1 MYLKRVSLYGFK
13 SFAGRV
19 ELDLSRG
26 ISGVVGPNGVGKSNL
41 SDAIRW
47 AMGEQSPRIL
57 RGSRMQDVIFSG
69 AAGRRGLG
77 YAEVSLVFDNS
88 DHYLNVDFDEVT
100 VTRKVYKSG
109 ESEYMLNGVQCRLR
123 DVQDLFSGT
132 GLGREAYSV
141 VEQGKIDAV
150 LSARPE
156 ERRAV
161 FDEAAG
167 IMKYRLRKRDAERRL
182 VEVRANQLRV
192 GDVAAEL
199 SRQLPTVHAQADQA
213 RAWRELSAALR
224 ELELDLLSQ
233 DMRLASVA
241 RERATRQIA
250 ALTAQTESAAAASAR
265 AEAEAETARLAV
277 LKAEQGADSLH
288 SALSEARGAAEREAG
303 RHELARE
310 RLAAARARRQTIE
323 DELKGAVARLAEAEG
338 RARQAEADA
347 QAATAEY
354 AAAAAEMEHARA
366 MALKVKQTREAA
378 DAGLDEAK
386 AKLFDALSRCA
397 ELRSARAARETEA
410 RMGRAR
416 SERLT
421 GEIDARQAEL
431 AGLEA
436 EAAAALEALERA
448 RAAADAASREHE
460 ACQGEVKRAE
470 AAVRSAAEDVAR
482 CNAELASLEAAY
494 NSLAG
499 LQRDYEGYGRAVR
512 ALLSNARWRQL
523 GLIGAVAE
531 LIKAPADYEAAI
543 EAALGGAL
551 QNIVAT
557 TADVATQAVYELK
570 RLKAGRAT
578 FLPLDILRAQPA
590 AGSDVPRKAR
600 GVIGLASELVTADP
614 AHRVVV
620 DYLLGRVL
628 VVDNL
633 ESGTALARAG
643 CRLRIAT
650 LDGDLISGSGAITGG
665 ERNDRQSG
673 LMAGVR
679 RLEELGERL
688 ARVRERAAG
697 LTRAR
702 EEAQAA
708 AGRAA
713 AGLVAAEAALAEAR
727 GAQSDAEQRSQYL
740 ALKAR
745 SCQDT
750 INSLQAQL
758 AQLADEASS
767 TADGAADDDKAL
779 AAAEEQRREL
789 ESVVAAMSEAA
800 ARARQD
806 EAECGRNGADVA
818 GRFAS
823 ARERSTASRARL
835 ERAMGDVGELKAAA
849 TRLGEDL
856 QAAAASIV
864 VLEAELASAEETA
877 AQAAA
882 THAKVRAELDAA
894 IATRSEAS
902 QLAAAAE
909 RAARAARR
917 AETVLAEKL
926 REASVEEARSA
937 AEYEAARDRLT
948 DTYAIEPDEALDRPT
963 PVLSRD
969 DICSQIDALRQQMEE
984 LGPVNHAAPEEA
996 VALDERFSFLSEQLN
1011 DLEEAQNSLIEVVR
1025 ECDRVCAEQFTTAFE
1040 QLRVEFSDVF
1050 TEIFGGGTADLVLD
1064 DPSAPLECGID
1075 IVCQPPGKKLAS
1087 MSLLSGG
1094 EKSLVAIALLF
1105 AIMRVKPSPVC
1116 VLDEIDA
1123 ALDEANVAR
1132 FVEMLKSVAD
1142 TVQVIIVTH
1151 RKRTMECADTL
1162 FGVTMEEQGVSKV
1175 LSLAAPSYSR

>member
-1 MYLKRVSLYGFK
+1 MHLKTLSLYGFK

-26 ISGVVGPNGVGKSNL
+26 ISGIVGPNGVGKSNI

-69 AAGRRGLG
+69 AASRRGLG

-88 DHYLNVDFDEVT
+88 DHYLNVDYDEVT
-100 VTRKVYKSG
+100 VTRKVYRTG
-109 ESEYMLNGVQCRLR
+109 ESEYLLNGVQCRLR

-192 GDVAAEL
+192 GDVVAEL
-199 SRQLPTVHAQADQA
+199 ARQLPVVHAQADQA
-213 RAWRELSAALR
+213 RAWHGLSAALR
-224 ELELDLLSQ
+224 ELELDMLSQ
-233 DMRLASVA
+233 DMAQAGVA
-241 RERATRQIA
+241 REHAARQIS
-250 ALTAQTESAAAASAR
+250 ALTAQTHAAAATSAQ
-265 AEAEAETARLAV
+265 AEAAAETARLAM
-277 LKAEQGADSLH
+277 LGAEQGADSLH
-288 SALSEARGAAEREAG
+288 AALGEARGAAEREAG
-303 RHELARE
+303 RRELARE
-310 RLAAARARRQTIE
+310 RLAS
-323 DELKGAVARLAEAEG
+323 AVARREAIEEELAGGAACLAEAEVK
-338 RARQAEADA
+338 AWQAESDSG
-347 QAATAEY
+347 AAAAEY
-354 AAAAAEMEHARA
+354 AAAAAEMEQAKAAALSLRQQRESADADLDKARA
-366 MALKVKQTREAA
+366 E
-378 DAGLDEAK
+378 
-386 AKLFDALSRCA
+386 LFDALSRCA
-397 ELRSARAARETEA
+397 ELRSARAARDTA
-410 RMGRAR
+410 ANAGRAR
-416 SERLT
+416 SQRLT
-421 GEIDARQAEL
+421 AEIAGRQGELTTLEADAALAQASFDRAEST
-431 AGLEA
+431 A
-436 EAAAALEALERA
+436 EAALGELSARQGEARHAQEVLKAAEEAL
-448 RAAADAASREHE
+448 
-460 ACQGEVKRAE
+460 
-470 AAVRSAAEDVAR
+470 AR
-482 CNAELASLEAAY
+482 CNAELASVEAAHG
-494 NSLAG
+494 SLAG
-499 LQRDYEGYGRAVR
+499 IQRDYEGYGRAVR
-512 ALLSNARWRQL
+512 ALLSNAKWRQA
-523 GLIGAVAE
+523 GLVGAVAE
-531 LIKAPADYEAAI
+531 LIKAPAEYEPAI

-551 QNIVAT
+551 QNIIAA

-570 RLKAGRAT
+570 RLRAGRAT

-590 AGSDVPRKAR
+590 AASEVPRKAK
-600 GVIGLASELVTADP
+600 GVIGLASELVAADP
-614 AHRVVV
+614 AYRVVV

-628 VVDNL
+628 VVDTL

-643 CRLRIAT
+643 RRLRIAT
-650 LDGDLISGSGAITGG
+650 LDGDLISGAGAITGG

-688 ARVRERAAG
+688 AQM
-697 LTRAR
+697 RAR
-702 EEAQAA
+702 ALELAKARDAARVAAVEAA
-708 AGRAA
+708 AAA
-713 AGLVAAEAALAEAR
+713 TKAEAAVAEAK
-727 GAQSDAEQRSQYL
+727 GIQHDASRRVESVGLQIRSF
-740 ALKAR
+740 KE
-745 SCQDT
+745 T
-750 INSLQAQL
+750 IAGLQLQL
-758 AQLADEASS
+758 TQLADEALL
-767 TADGAADDDKAL
+767 AAGGAVDEDRAL
-779 AAAEEQRREL
+779 AAAEERRREL
-789 ESVVAAMSEAA
+789 EAAVARLSDAA
-800 ARARQD
+800 AHARQE
-806 EAECGRNGADVA
+806 EADSSRAGADVA

-823 ARERSTASRARL
+823 SRERAAAARAQL
-835 ERAMGDVGELKAAA
+835 ERAASDVSQLKASAARLGGELEAAGSA
-849 TRLGEDL
+849 
-856 QAAAASIV
+856 I
-864 VLEAELASAEETA
+864 EALRAEAASAEEAA
-877 AQAAA
+877 AQAAVA
-882 THAKVRAELDAA
+882 HARAKADLDAA

-926 REASVEEARSA
+926 REASVEEARRA
-937 AEYEAARDRLT
+937 AEFGAARERLA
-948 DTYAIEPDEALDRPT
+948 DAYGVGVEEALARPA
-963 PVLSRD
+963 PALARAD
-969 DICSQIDALRQQMEE
+969 MAAQIDALRLQMEE
-984 LGPVNHAAPEEA
+984 LGAVNHAAPEEA

-1011 DLEEAQNSLIEVVR
+1011 DMEEAQSSLMEVVR
-1025 ECDRVCAEQFTTAFE
+1025 ECDRVCVEQFTAAFE

-1132 FVEMLKSVAD
+1132 FVEMLESISEA
-1142 TVQVIIVTH
+1142 VQVIIVTH

-1175 LSLAAPSYSR
+1175 LSLAAPSGGR